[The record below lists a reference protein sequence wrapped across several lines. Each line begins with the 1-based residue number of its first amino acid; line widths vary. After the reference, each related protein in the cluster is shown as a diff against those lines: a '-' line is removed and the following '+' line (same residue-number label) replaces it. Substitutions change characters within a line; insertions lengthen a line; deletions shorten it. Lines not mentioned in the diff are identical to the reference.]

1 MSTFIGAVV
10 FAVAKEVII
19 ELEDNMQDFVENDIA
34 NSIAQLVINRIQQ
47 IEKLQNPDKPIK
59 EHIYWQLQAYCNIMD
74 DIQSMYDLKI
84 KYKKPY

>member
-1 MSTFIGAVV
+1 MSIFIGAVV

-47 IEKLQNPDKPIK
+47 IEKL
-59 EHIYWQLQAYCNIMD
+59 
-74 DIQSMYDLKI
+74 
-84 KYKKPY
+84 